1 MKCLE
6 NQPKKPCLSPP
17 SLIKLDMYPGTYSEI
32 LPDKLTHQT
41 GSACEML
48 ATNASPVCP
57 ERVRPLLSTIVP
69 ETTIVRIK
77 KSNF

>member
-1 MKCLE
+1 MKCLK
-6 NQPKKPCLSPP
+6 NQPKKTP